1 MSGNLTAGNLT
12 ASDPTACHD
21 HAPEFEV
28 GVVGDLIIVREPA
41 TLFYAIFSLSSDE
54 PQLVIKRRRPT
65 QDRALV
71 AGARKAANTKARELG
86 WIA

>member
-1 MSGNLTAGNLT
+1 MSLT
-12 ASDPTACHD
+12 ASHPAVGNSIECHD

-28 GVVGDLIIVREPA
+28 GVVGDLIIVRVPA
-41 TLFYAIFSLSSDE
+41 TLFYAIFSMSSDE
-54 PQLVIKRRRPT
+54 PQLVLKRRRPS

-71 AGARKAANTKARELG
+71 TRARKAAATKARELG